1 MKKRVKPKA
10 DHPLIARA
18 VKSESL
24 ETELETVGTVSRK
37 ELRNQKQMEII
48 KLFGTVEYDP
58 AYDYKRERSRK

>member
-10 DHPLIARA
+10 DRPLIARA
-18 VKSESL
+18 VKSESP